1 MCDMVSNAIVVEN
14 LTKNY
19 VDLMA
24 VDHISFRVRRGEVY
38 GFLGPNGAGKTTT
51 IRMLVGLTTPSW
63 GTATVAGFDIQDE
76 IVEVKR
82 RVGVVPE
89 TSNLYDELS
98 VWDNLLFASRL
109 YQVPRVERVERIRDI
124 LETFNLQERRET
136 RFGKLSKGLKRRV
149 TIAAALIHHP
159 EILFMDEPTAGLDVM
174 SALSLRNIIGELRR
188 EETTVFLTTHYIQEA
203 DQLCDR
209 IGIIV
214 EGKIVTIDTPEN
226 IKTTIGVT
234 PVVDALLSREPDSSI
249 IGALEEH
256 GEVYHVDRRIKVVTD
271 DVMVALESLLRVTSE
286 RGIRIEDVNTSRPS
300 LEEAFVRLTGV
311 SSNVMKLEKER
322 GSG

>member
-1 MCDMVSNAIVVEN
+1 MCDMVTDAIVVEN

-109 YQVPRVERVERIRDI
+109 YQVPRVERAERIRDI